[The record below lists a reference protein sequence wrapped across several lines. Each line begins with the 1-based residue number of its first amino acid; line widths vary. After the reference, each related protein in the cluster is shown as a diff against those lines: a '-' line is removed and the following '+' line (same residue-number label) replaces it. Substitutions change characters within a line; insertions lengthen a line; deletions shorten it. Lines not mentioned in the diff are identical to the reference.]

1 MIQIEIE
8 RDQAMADWKVGAVAM
23 AGQWLWKPEVERTSD
38 HGHGNVG
45 VP

>member
-1 MIQIEIE
+1 M
-8 RDQAMADWKVGAVAM
+8 DDWKVGAVAM